1 MRWPLPLACLLA
13 LLPAC
18 SASTRSVE
26 VRNDSRRNVTVSLE
40 RDQLGGDPIV
50 MARASLNARST
61 TTLGPVSPPPFETTY
76 LRVARPGQLGDLG
89 AQVELPRGH
98 STAVIED
105 AGVDSWGSVNVH
117 LLSATELDD

>member
-1 MRWPLPLACLLA
+1 MRTRSLASLALLA

-26 VRNDSRRNVTVSLE
+26 VRNDSRRNVSVSLE
-40 RDQLGGDPIV
+40 RDQLADDPVV
-50 MARASLNARST
+50 MARAALNAGSA

-89 AQVELPRGH
+89 AEVTLPRGR

-105 AGVDSWGSVNVH
+105 AAVDSWGSVTVR
-117 LLSATELDD
+117 LLGASEE